1 EHVPLSPAQR
11 RMWFLNRL
19 GTDSG
24 RDPAAGAVDNIPV
37 ALRLRG
43 ALDTAALD
51 AALSD
56 LVARHEILRTLYPQ
70 TPRGPVQLIR
80 PVHPVPALTPTD
92 VDASALVDTVQAIAV
107 RGFDVAEEV
116 PLRVR
121 LLRSGPEDHTLVFVV
136 HHIAADGVSMS
147 VLVRDL
153 ITAYAARR
161 GGAAPDW
168 SPLEVQYADYALWQR
183 EVLGEENDPDS
194 AVSAQLAFWRA
205 ELADLPAQLDLPA
218 DRPRPA
224 VSTYRGAT
232 HAFELDA
239 DLRAAVD
246 RIAAGHNATPFMVV
260 HAALAAL
267 LARLS
272 GTTDIA
278 IGTPIAGRG
287 EAGLDD
293 VVGMFVNTLVL
304 RTEVDGGRG
313 LTDLIAHA
321 RQRDL
326 RAFAHRDIPFEQLVE
341 AVNPAR
347 SQGRHPLFQVALFM
361 QNIGP
366 VALDLPGLR
375 AEQVDFDPGF
385 AKFDLQLTLSE

>member
-1 EHVPLSPAQR
+1 RPSVAALAALGEAGTAATGPARPPLTARPRPEHVPLSPAQR

-168 SPLEVQYADYALWQR
+168 SPLEV
-183 EVLGEENDPDS
+183 
-194 AVSAQLAFWRA
+194 
-205 ELADLPAQLDLPA
+205 
-218 DRPRPA
+218 
-224 VSTYRGAT
+224 
-232 HAFELDA
+232 
-239 DLRAAVD
+239 
-246 RIAAGHNATPFMVV
+246 
-260 HAALAAL
+260 
-267 LARLS
+267 
-272 GTTDIA
+272 
-278 IGTPIAGRG
+278 
-287 EAGLDD
+287 
-293 VVGMFVNTLVL
+293 
-304 RTEVDGGRG
+304 
-313 LTDLIAHA
+313 
-321 RQRDL
+321 
-326 RAFAHRDIPFEQLVE
+326 
-341 AVNPAR
+341 
-347 SQGRHPLFQVALFM
+347 
-361 QNIGP
+361 
-366 VALDLPGLR
+366 
-375 AEQVDFDPGF
+375 
-385 AKFDLQLTLSE
+385 